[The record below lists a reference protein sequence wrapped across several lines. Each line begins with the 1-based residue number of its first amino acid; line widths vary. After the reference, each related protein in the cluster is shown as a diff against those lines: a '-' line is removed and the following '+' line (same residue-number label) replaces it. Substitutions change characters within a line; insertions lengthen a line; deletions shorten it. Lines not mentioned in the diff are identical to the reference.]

1 MDVIEDRLDA
11 FLTSFFHTS
20 DSSGPEEH
28 LGVAKPPLV
37 VHRLDG
43 LENDLGALLQVRLGG
58 VHLLRFDDDETVDE
72 VGINS
77 PVNIKIIERR

>member
-11 FLTSFFHTS
+11 FLTSFFNTA

-58 VHLLRFDDDETVDE
+58 VHFLGFDDDETVDE
-72 VGINS
+72 VRVDS
-77 PVNIKIIERR
+77 PVNIRIMERR

>member
-1 MDVIEDRLDA
+1 MDVIKDRLDA
-11 FLTSFFHTS
+11 FLTSFLHTS

-43 LENDLGALLQVRLGG
+43 LKNDLGALLQVRLGG

-72 VGINS
+72 VRVDS
-77 PVNIKIIERR
+77 PVNIRIMERR

>member
-1 MDVIEDRLDA
+1 MDVIEDGLDA
-11 FLTSFFHTS
+11 FLASFFHTT

-77 PVNIKIIERR
+77 PVNIRIME